1 MPRRGGRRLSGG
13 AGGGG
18 GPVHPGHVL
27 SHNRVQATMHNWG
40 QVSLAVSTLGL
51 ASFEVFQACKQEH
64 LQEQKCQRVNFRLLS
79 GDISAS
85 TTLYIMKA
93 ASNEFFFGHP
103 VLALASRGLLN

>member
-40 QVSLAVSTLGL
+40 Q
-51 ASFEVFQACKQEH
+51 
-64 LQEQKCQRVNFRLLS
+64 EQKCQRVNFRLLS

-85 TTLYIMKA
+85 TTLNIMKA
-93 ASNEFFFGHP
+93 ASNEFFYGHP

>member
-18 GPVHPGHVL
+18 GRVHPGHVL

-64 LQEQKCQRVNFRLLS
+64 LHDVLKGMRNVNESISGCCQETFLL
-79 GDISAS
+79 A
-85 TTLYIMKA
+85 
-93 ASNEFFFGHP
+93 
-103 VLALASRGLLN
+103 RR

>member
-51 ASFEVFQACKQEH
+51 ASFSSKQEH
-64 LQEQKCQRVNFRLLS
+64 LQ
-79 GDISAS
+79 D
-85 TTLYIMKA
+85 
-93 ASNEFFFGHP
+93 
-103 VLALASRGLLN
+103 VLKGN